1 MNLKFILN
9 IDHSKLIYTFVCQ
22 DEEPQNQEELNTKLE
37 ERKRY
42 KKELEKLQEQLKE
55 KEEEEIEVSCINW

>member
-9 IDHSKLIYTFVCQ
+9 IDNSKLIYTFVCQ

-55 KEEEEIEVSCINW
+55 KEEEEIEVSCIYW